1 MVATYHSVIGTVK
14 IHGCS
19 IWNFI
24 RTFFKNIFDWYRDY
38 VNMLPDKITLATGQ
52 CKIQTNLLTKLY
64 LEHSHVSFQRGDA
77 LN

>member
-38 VNMLPDKITLATGQ
+38 VNMLPGKITLATGQ
-52 CKIQTNLLTKLY
+52 C
-64 LEHSHVSFQRGDA
+64 
-77 LN
+77 